1 MLFTVLCAAGV
12 IVGAF
17 IAGLALAMSPEPD
30 RSRTQTSRDG
40 DDASPWPA
48 VVCGAVAV
56 VVGLAGLLT
65 SLIAGWG

>member
-17 IAGLALAMSPEPD
+17 IGGLALAMAPEPD
-30 RSRTQTSRDG
+30 PSRTQASRDSG
-40 DDASPWPA
+40 TNPWPT

-65 SLIAGWG
+65 QLIAGWG